1 MALVAGSVA
10 GDSEA
15 GPVIDLGCGPGLTTR
30 MLARWFPGRD
40 IVGLDASEAFVSR
53 AGSGAGAVDYVSFVR
68 HDVRTVPLPG
78 APASVIYVRFLLA
91 HLPDPAELVEAWT
104 GDLLP
109 GGRLVLE
116 EVEWIRTAD
125 AVFTEY
131 LDLMAS
137 VLRARQTE
145 LYVGSVLGQLQPS
158 ECEVDHNKVA
168 RLDPTTADAA
178 GLFSLNLTTVRLDP
192 AVTGRRSEAELDS
205 LAGALAGRLDDGRTG
220 SISWGM
226 RQVVLRR
233 ER

>member
-1 MALVAGSVA
+1 
-10 GDSEA
+10 
-15 GPVIDLGCGPGLTTR
+15 
-30 MLARWFPGRD
+30 
-40 IVGLDASEAFVSR
+40 
-53 AGSGAGAVDYVSFVR
+53 
-68 HDVRTVPLPG
+68 
-78 APASVIYVRFLLA
+78 VIYVRFLLA